1 MREIYDYND
10 SWLFSKTCEQAPAEL
25 PQGEGWEP
33 VTLPHTWNAV
43 DGQIGVPFE
52 RGAYWYVTS
61 LETPQQPIPGGRLY
75 VEVGAAG
82 LVGEIWVNGQ
92 FIKRHVGGYSIF
104 RADVTDA
111 LKDKDNILAILVDN
125 RYSDKVYPQRADFT
139 FYGGLYRYVR
149 LISVP
154 ESRISL
160 DEFGGPG
167 VYIDAEPAEG
177 GANVAIRVHL
187 TNPVKGQRVSVQL
200 YERFEEENIQA
211 EVWGFAAEEVTLK
224 AFIPDAQL
232 WDEDSDYALYT
243 ARIRLVSHNE
253 VVDEIEQNFGV
264 RTFEIDPEEGFFLNG
279 EAHPLRGVCRHQ
291 DRLYLGNALEEDLA
305 YEDAEIIKEMGANT
319 VRLAHYQQAQE
330 MYDACDELGLVCW
343 AEIPYFASSW
353 DDDAHAAAVNEIKEL
368 VAQNYNHPSIFCW
381 GLSNEIMMGGKDA
394 PKLIPC
400 HEDLNAAVKSLDP
413 KRLTVAAHE
422 YETPWE
428 HKLHDIT
435 DAEGWNHYFGWYRGQ
450 AEDLAKWCD
459 DYHAAYP
466 DRRIGITEYGCDAV
480 IDFHSD
486 TPQKMDY
493 TEEYQVLIHE
503 NACETWATRPW
514 IWGTYV
520 WNMFDFGSSF
530 RREGGTRGRNNK
542 GLVTM
547 DRKIRKDSF
556 YVYKAWYSDDP
567 FVHIDGRR
575 YFARPG
581 ETTTIRVHSN
591 LDQVSLFVDDVLFDI
606 QNGEHTFIFE
616 NVPISKEGTII
627 TARARYLEED
637 PDEELRNAIEDE
649 FEIDLE
655 DIELEIEDDDD
666 LPEEYIDTIT
676 LVSVDAMPEEY
687 TFEGFK
693 ETQDAI
699 NWFHS
704 VSEVAGTLESKPGFF
719 SVHDSLETIAGDHMA
734 KKALMSSITA
744 ALERAL
750 PEQML
755 LGGADLTTSAADFLS
770 EGMISTI
777 LGDKKEPLLRKLH
790 AALSAIPKR

>member
-1 MREIYDYND
+1 MRKIKFMNEG
-10 SWLFSKTCEQAPAEL
+10 WLFSKTCTAAPTTMPVE
-25 PQGEGWEP
+25 EGWEK
-33 VTLPHTWNAV
+33 VTLPHTWNAI

-61 LETPQQPIPGGRLY
+61 FEPIPQPIAGGRTY
-75 VEVGAAG
+75 IEVGAAG

-92 FIKRHVGGYSIF
+92 FITRHVGGYSIF

-111 LKDKDNILAILVDN
+111 LKEKDNILAILVDN

-139 FYGGLYRYVR
+139 FYGGLYRYVKM
-149 LISVP
+149 ISVAG
-154 ESRISL
+154 SRISL

-167 VYIDAEPAEG
+167 VYIDAEPVED
-177 GANVAIRVHL
+177 GAKVEARILFTGVEE
-187 TNPVKGQRVSVQL
+187 GQRVQMQL
-200 YERFEEENIQA
+200 FDQYDENVVVA
-211 EVWGFAAEEVTLK
+211 EAWGFAAEEVTLRT
-224 AFIPDAQL
+224 FIPDALL
-232 WDEDSDYALYT
+232 WDEDDDYAMYT
-243 ARIRLVSHNE
+243 AKIRLVQHNE

-264 RTFEIDPEEGFFLNG
+264 RSIVVDDEEGFFLNG
-279 EAHPLRGVCRHQ
+279 KAHPLRGVCRHQ
-291 DRLYLGNALEEDLA
+291 DRLYLGNALDEDAA
-305 YEDAEIIKEMGANT
+305 YEDAEIIAEMGANT
-319 VRLAHYQQAQE
+319 IRLAHYQQAQE
-330 MYDACDELGLVCW
+330 MYDACDELGLVVW

-400 HEDLNAAVKSLDP
+400 HKDLNEAVKSLDP
-413 KRLTVAAHE
+413 KRLTVVAHE

-428 HKLHDIT
+428 HELHEIS

-450 AEDLAKWCD
+450 FDDLAKWCD

-466 DRRIGITEYGCDAV
+466 HRRLGITEYGCDAV

-486 TPQKMDY
+486 TPSKMDY
-493 TEEYQVLIHE
+493 TEEYQVLLHE
-503 NACETWATRPW
+503 NACETWDSRPW

-547 DRKIRKDSF
+547 DRKIKKDSF

-575 YFARPG
+575 YFARPSA
-581 ETTTIRVHSN
+581 TTTIRVHSN
-591 LDQVSLFVDDVLFDI
+591 LDQVALFVDGEPFDVQI
-606 QNGEHTFIFE
+606 GEHTFIFE
-616 NVPISKEGTII
+616 NVPISKEGTVI
-627 TARARYLEED
+627 TARGCYLDLVED
-637 PDEELRNAIEDE
+637 DEEFESEE
-649 FEIDLE
+649 FV
-655 DIELEIEDDDD
+655 
-666 LPEEYIDTIT
+666 DTIT
-676 LVSVDAMPEEY
+676 LTQVDEMPEAF

-704 VSEVAGTLESKPGFF
+704 VSEVAGTLETKPGFF
-719 SVHDSLETIAGDHMA
+719 SVHDSLETIIADHAA
-734 KKALMSSITA
+734 KKALMGSITA
-744 ALERAL
+744 TLERAL

-755 LGGADLTTSAADFLS
+755 LSGGDLSLSAADFLS
-770 EGMISTI
+770 EGMLGAI
-777 LGDKKEPLLRKLH
+777 LGDKKESLLRKLH
-790 AALSAIPKR
+790 AALTSIPKR